1 MRWHGFSLFQSVIHS
16 GSGRLFKS
24 ESVPPMQIGCGAR
37 GCSET
42 CSRPAVA
49 HALNDDVV
57 NDRAHARGGFGSE
70 LGRFLLLDRMDKAPQ
85 IDGPVLN
92 GDRQHGRP
100 PWLRSHP
107 RRDLFTQL
115 EVIYARK
122 RFLVALANACKMF
135 ARLTMPTSLPP

>member
-1 MRWHGFSLFQSVIHS
+1 MAACR
-16 GSGRLFKS
+16 GRASPDSMATL
-24 ESVPPMQIGCGAR
+24 SVPAIPLKPLCGS
-37 GCSET
+37 SET
-42 CSRPAVA
+42 WSRPALA
-49 HALNDDVV
+49 HALDDDVV
-57 NDRAHARGGFGSE
+57 NDRAHARGGFSSE

-107 RRDLFTQL
+107 RHDLFTQL

-122 RFLVALANACKMF
+122 RRKFF
-135 ARLTMPTSLPP
+135 GGTR